1 MPEYLAPGVFVE
13 EVSYRAKSIEGV
25 STTTTGFIGP
35 TRYGPTTIEPEIVT
49 SLVEYER
56 VYGDRQ
62 QLVFADQKLPMHNYM
77 WHAVRAFFESG
88 GKRLYVQRVFRPL
101 DPRDS
106 TSGCSKHEF
115 KDAQGNVLLVVSSRF
130 PGRSAERRVRIVLE
144 RGPNLLSRER
154 VPAAEVPIGSPPH
167 VPAGS
172 PPSADVYRTVLR
184 GLQDR
189 DVVWISQTVP
199 PGSPPDDAART
210 GELYLARSAV
220 TPAGIAW
227 TFTDAAGATLELDK
241 LEVVED
247 PAFSDQVR
255 VVTATV
261 TVFPTEED
269 GLSVVWGSLPLD
281 PEHKSFGAPDALTY
295 QFSPEPE
302 NLEWLRTVPIVIT
315 APGTIDGGL
324 ELLDALLSHDPGIAD
339 ALQRLGTTGSQ
350 RTIDLLLRGGDDG
363 DRPTAAE
370 YEGDPQSPDD
380 KSGLKAF
387 EDREEISI
395 VAAPGSTYGLESGTY
410 RSGMYRAQALTII
423 GLLISHAER
432 MRYRIAVLDAGDGQS
447 ISQVRTLRAGLDSKH
462 AALYYPWVRVLDP
475 VTQQEIYLPPSG
487 FVAGIY
493 ARNDIQRAVYKAP
506 ANEVVTLALGFEKLL
521 NKAQQ
526 EVLNPEGV
534 NCFRYFE
541 GRGNRLWGARTI
553 SSDPEWKYVN
563 LRRYFAYLERSIDV
577 GTQWAVF
584 EPNGPALWANVRRTV
599 SDFLFNEF
607 TMGAF
612 LGDKPEKSYF
622 VKCDR
627 STMTQNDIDNGRLV
641 CLIGVAVVKP
651 AEFVIFRVGQWTAD
665 AKL

>member
-35 TRYGPTTIEPEIVT
+35 ARYGPTTLEPEIVT

-62 QLVFADQKLPMHNYM
+62 QLVFANPPATMHNYM
-77 WHAVRAFFESG
+77 WHAVRAFFENG
-88 GKRLYVQRVFRPL
+88 GKRLYVQRVFRPQ
-101 DPRDS
+101 DPDDP
-106 TSGCSKHEF
+106 TSGCSRQELGV
-115 KDAQGNVLLVVSSRF
+115 DAQGTRGLTVSSRF

-144 RGPNLLSRER
+144 RGPNLLAQER
-154 VPAAEVPIGSPPH
+154 VSPGEAPLGSPPDSP
-167 VPAGS
+167 PAS
-172 PPSADVYRTVLR
+172 PPSGDVFRTVLR
-184 GLQDR
+184 GLVHR
-189 DVVWISQTVP
+189 DVVWISRTVP
-199 PGSPPDDAART
+199 PGSPPDDDRRAGTA
-210 GELYLARSAV
+210 YLATSEV
-220 TPAGIAW
+220 TATGLEW
-227 TFTDAAGATLELDK
+227 TFTDSGGQRLTIDD
-241 LEVVED
+241 LEVRSD
-247 PAFSDQVR
+247 NPAFSDQVR

-269 GLSVVWGSLPLD
+269 GLPVVWGALPLD
-281 PEHKSFGAPDALTY
+281 PEHKSFGAPDSLIY
-295 QFSPEPE
+295 QFDPDPE
-302 NLEWLRTVPIVIT
+302 NREWMRTVPIVIT
-315 APGTIDGGL
+315 RGDTVENGLQILDTLLTHGPPGLDQAF
-324 ELLDALLSHDPGIAD
+324 EL
-339 ALQRLGTTGSQ
+339 LGTTGAQ
-350 RTIDLLLRGGDDG
+350 RTIDLLLKGGDDG
-363 DRPTAAE
+363 VRPTAAE

-395 VAAPGSTYGLESGTY
+395 VAAPGSTYALETETY
-410 RSGMYRAQALTII
+410 RSQALTII
-423 GLLISHAER
+423 GLLISHCER
-432 MRYRIAVLDAGDGQS
+432 MRYRIAVLDAGDEQS
-447 ISQVRTLRAGLDSKH
+447 ISQVRALRAGLDSKH

-475 VTQQEIYLPPSG
+475 VTQQEIHLPPSG

-493 ARNDIQRAVYKAP
+493 ARNDIQRAVFKAP
-506 ANEVVTLALGFEKLL
+506 ANEVVTLALGFEKML

-534 NCFRYFE
+534 NCFRFFE

-612 LGDKPEKSYF
+612 LGDKPERSYF

-641 CLIGVAVVKP
+641 CLVGVAVVKP
-651 AEFVIFRVGQWTAD
+651 AEFVIFRIGQWTAD
-665 AKL
+665 ARQ

>member
-62 QLVFADQKLPMHNYM
+62 QLVFANPPATMHNYM

-88 GKRLYVQRVFRPL
+88 GKRLYAQRVFRPL
-101 DPRDS
+101 DPDDP
-106 TSGCSKHEF
+106 TSGCSKFELGV
-115 KDAQGNVLLVVSSRF
+115 DPLGERGLTVSSRF

-144 RGPNLLSRER
+144 RGPNLLAQQRMSPGD
-154 VPAAEVPIGSPPH
+154 VPFGSPPH
-167 VPAGS
+167 S
-172 PPSADVYRTVLR
+172 PPSGDVFRTVVR

-189 DVVWISQTVP
+189 DVVWISTDVP
-199 PGSPPDDAART
+199 PGSPPDDAARS
-210 GELYLARSAV
+210 GKPFLATSAV
-220 TPAGIAW
+220 TPAGIEW
-227 TFTDAAGATLELDK
+227 TFTDSADQKLKIED
-241 LEVVED
+241 LEVVANN

-255 VVTATV
+255 LITATV

-269 GLSVVWGSLPLD
+269 GLPVVWGGLPLD
-281 PEHKSFGAPDALTY
+281 PEHKSFGAPNSLTH
-295 QFSPEPE
+295 QFDPEPE
-302 NLEWLRTVPIVIT
+302 NREWMRTVPIVIT
-315 APGTIDGGL
+315 RGSKVENGL
-324 ELLDALLSHDPGIAD
+324 QILNTLLGHSAALDDALE
-339 ALQRLGTTGSQ
+339 RLGTTGAQ
-350 RTIDLLLRGGDDG
+350 RTIDLLLKGGDDG
-363 DRPTAAE
+363 VRPTAAE

-395 VAAPGSTYGLESGTY
+395 VAAPGSTYALETGPY
-410 RSGMYRAQALTII
+410 RSQALTII
-423 GLLISHAER
+423 GLLISHSER

-462 AALYYPWVRVLDP
+462 AALYFPWVRVLDP

-493 ARNDIQRAVYKAP
+493 ARNDIQRAVFKAP
-506 ANEVVTLALGFEKLL
+506 ANEVVTLALGFEKML

-534 NCFRYFE
+534 NCFRFFE

-651 AEFVIFRVGQWTAD
+651 AEFVIFRIGQWTAD